1 MVVVRPGDWVWLSAD
16 ASSSF
21 QVPIGCQVKS
31 VSKSNEV
38 TVSDD
43 EGRSYTFNL
52 VKAASRNH
60 GLFFI
65 RDCIIPCVWFSEPG

>member
-16 ASSSF
+16 ANSSF

-38 TVSDD
+38 NVSDD

-52 VKAASRNH
+52 VKAASRND
-60 GLFFI
+60 GVFY
-65 RDCIIPCVWFSEPG
+65 